1 MTLMNLI
8 GLLSLISLIILL
20 IIYIL
25 KPNYQQQFISST
37 YIWKLSLKYR
47 KRKLP
52 TSKLRNI
59 LLIITQVLL
68 LLTLTAIIVRPVNI
82 TKEVVENESI
92 LIIDASASMRTSYDD
107 GTRFERA
114 IDLAKTKSNETF
126 DKEGAVTIVVSNNNP
141 YFLIERGTVNSRYEI
156 DNRLD
161 NLKSNPLSCS
171 YGETNLSDSISLC
184 HDVLIEN
191 PNANIYIYTD
201 TTISYVDEGI
211 QIINV
216 CTEGEYNFAVLDAY
230 AESVDNYYTFTV
242 EVAGF
247 GRDENVNVNLSVY
260 GANATDVDP
269 DGVTYEFTVDVDL
282 NNDTPKRV
290 VFMSL
295 GENQAPPEYDEN
307 TEYYYIEDSEKIFS
321 YESAH
326 IEIDIEDCFMEDNFI
341 EIYGGTKE
349 NIKVV
354 YCSNKSNS
362 FFNGILFVLRDALK
376 DRYHLDLTEIK
387 SGDIPYRGYDFYI
400 YEHEMMPDVTPNDG
414 IVLYADPQKDT
425 ESTGFRVY
433 GYYDLDKVSVSFT
446 QEEEHPLLNQVVV
459 DNITAS
465 RYTELTERDRNY
477 EVLATLNSRP
487 VLMVKN
493 EENYK
498 IVVMLFSVHYSNLT
512 LLKEFPIFMVNM
524 FDYFLPSTVD
534 GNSFEVNDAV
544 KVNSRS
550 QEIRITGYDDTT
562 TIDVFPSTI
571 SLSLPGTYTIE
582 QTTYFGKNITEK
594 IYAKIPKDESNIFPE
609 LDSISNPISAVDEYD
624 YINDWLYYLAIA
636 LCGLVF
642 IEWLLK
648 GNESA

>member
-25 KPNYQQQFISST
+25 KPNYQQQFVSST

-47 KRKLP
+47 KRRLP

-82 TKEVVENESI
+82 TKETVENEAI
-92 LIIDASASMRTSYDD
+92 LIIDASSSMRIEYD
-107 GTRFERA
+107 GKTRFQRA
-114 IDLAKTKSNETF
+114 IDLAKDKANETF
-126 DKEGAVTIVVSNNNP
+126 DKEGTVTVVVSDNNP
-141 YFLIERGTVNSRYEI
+141 HFLVERGTVNSKYDIE
-156 DNRLD
+156 NNLD
-161 NLKSNPLSCS
+161 NLKSDFYSCS

-184 HDVLIEN
+184 HDILIDN
-191 PNANIYIYTD
+191 PNAYIYIYTD
-201 TTISYVDEGI
+201 TTVHYTDDTI
-211 QIINV
+211 QVINV
-216 CTEGEYNFAVLDAY
+216 CTEGENNFAVLDAY
-230 AESVDNYYTFTV
+230 AEIVDNYYSFVV
-242 EVAGF
+242 EVAGY
-247 GRDENVNVNLSVY
+247 GRDENVNVSLSVY
-260 GANATDVDP
+260 GANVTDVDP
-269 DGVTYEFTVDVDL
+269 DGVTLNFSLDVDL
-282 NNDTPKRV
+282 VSDTPKRL
-290 VFMSL
+290 VFI
-295 GENQAPPEYDEN
+295 NDYPETFNDEEN
-307 TEYYYIEDSEKIFS
+307 TEFYIISELERIFS

-326 IEIDIEDCFMEDNFI
+326 VEIDVEDCFNEDNFI

-349 NIKVV
+349 DIKVV

-362 FFNGILFVLRDALK
+362 FFNGIMFVLRDALK
-376 DRYHLDLTEIK
+376 SKYHIDYTEIK
-387 SGDIPYRGYDFYI
+387 EGDVPYKGYDFYI

-433 GYYDLDKVSVSFT
+433 GYYDLDKVSIPFN
-446 QEEEHPLLNQVVV
+446 QLEEHPLLEGVEV
-459 DNITAS
+459 DHITAS
-465 RYTELTERDRNY
+465 RYTELSQFDRNY
-477 EVLATLNSRP
+477 EVLATLNNRP

-498 IVVMLFSVHYSNLT
+498 IVVMLFSLHYSNLA
-512 LLKEFPIFMVNM
+512 LLKEFPILISNM
-524 FDYFLPSTVD
+524 FDYFLPATLE
-534 GNSFEVNDAV
+534 GNSFEVNDDV

-550 QEIRITGYDDTT
+550 QEITITGYDE
-562 TIDVFPSTI
+562 TIRIDEFPNTV
-571 SLSLPGTYTIE
+571 SLKLPGTYTIE

-594 IYAKIPKDESNIFPE
+594 IYAKIPKDESNIFPV
-609 LDSISNPISAVDEYD
+609 LDSLSSPISAVDEYNF
-624 YINDWLYYLAIA
+624 INDWLFYLAIA
-636 LCGLVF
+636 LCALSF

>member
-47 KRKLP
+47 KRRLP

-59 LLIITQVLL
+59 LLIICQVLL

-82 TKEVVENESI
+82 TKETVENEA
-92 LIIDASASMRTSYDD
+92 IIVVDASASMRTQYE
-107 GTRFERA
+107 GKTRFERA
-114 IDLAKTKSNETF
+114 IDLVKEKANETF
-126 DKEGAVTIVVSNNNP
+126 DKEGAVTVVISDNNP
-141 YFLIERGTVNSRYEI
+141 HFLVERGTVNSKDDI
-156 DNRLD
+156 QSNLD
-161 NLKSNPLSCS
+161 NLKSDFYSCS
-171 YGETNLSDSISLC
+171 YGETSLSDSISLC
-184 HDVLIEN
+184 HDILIDN
-191 PNANIYIYTD
+191 PNAHIYIYTD
-201 TTISYVDEGI
+201 TTVSYTDDTIEV
-211 QIINV
+211 INV
-216 CTEGEYNFAVLDAY
+216 CTEGENNFAVLDAY
-230 AESVDNYYTFTV
+230 AEIVDNYYSFVV
-242 EVAGF
+242 EVAGY
-247 GRDENVNVNLSVY
+247 GRDENVVMTLSVY

-269 DGVTYEFTVDVDL
+269 DGINLTFSLDVDL
-282 NNDTPKRV
+282 VSDKPKRV
-290 VFMSL
+290 VFIN
-295 GENQAPPEYDEN
+295 EYPETFNEEEN
-307 TEYYYIEDSEKIFS
+307 TEFYIISELERIFS

-326 IEIDIEDCFMEDNFI
+326 VEIDIEDCFNEDNFV

-349 NIKVV
+349 DIKVV

-362 FFNGILFVLRDALK
+362 FFNGIMFVLRDALK
-376 DRYHLDLTEIK
+376 NKYHIDYTEVK
-387 SGDIPYRGYDFYI
+387 DGDVPYRGYDFYI

-446 QEEEHPLLNQVVV
+446 QESEHPLLDGVVV

-465 RYTELTERDRNY
+465 RYTELSQFDRNY
-477 EVLATLNSRP
+477 EVLATLNGRP

-498 IVVMLFSVHYSNLT
+498 IVVMLFSLHYSNLA
-512 LLKEFPIFMVNM
+512 LLKEFPILFTNI
-524 FDYFLPSTVD
+524 FQYFLPSTIE
-534 GNSFEVNDAV
+534 GNSFEVNDEV

-550 QEIRITGYDDTT
+550 QEITITGYDE
-562 TIDVFPSTI
+562 TIRIDEFPSTV
-571 SLSLPGTYTIE
+571 SLKLPGSYTIE

-594 IYAKIPKDESNIFPE
+594 IYAKVPKDESNIFPV
-609 LDSISNPISAVDEYD
+609 LDSLSSPISAVDEYD
-624 YINDWLYYLAIA
+624 YINDWLFYLAIA
-636 LCGLVF
+636 LCALSF